1 MILNLP
7 GKLPAPEKLPRLP
20 GVFSPYRLFARP
32 LLFLLDAES
41 AHELITRLC
50 RLLWSFKWGR
60 DLTRSIYARN
70 LPRIPA
76 RIGTLKLPNPVGLAA
91 GFDKNGLL
99 IPGIETLGFGFVE
112 IGTITPRPQLGNPQ
126 PRIARELAQRAIV
139 NHMGFPNDGADIM
152 AARMKEVKAKVT
164 VPVGINISK
173 NRDTPNSEAVKDYE
187 TLLKRFRDLAD
198 YFAINISSP
207 NTPGLRDLQSNEFLQ
222 ALHMRVESLRL
233 TQSVFLKLS
242 PDLPHARLKDICA
255 LCGIG
260 KPFTGLILTNTEPSD
275 LGGISG
281 YPLKKASLQ
290 MLMKARE
297 MLPAGAP
304 IISAGGIETAA
315 DARERLAA
323 GAAAV
328 QIYTSLIYQG
338 PSAVRRIVRGLRPCK
353 AQ

>member
-1 MILNLP
+1 MNLH
-7 GKLPAPEKLPRLP
+7 LPERLPRLP
-20 GVFSPYRLFARP
+20 GILSPYRLFVRP

-41 AHELITRLC
+41 AHELTTRIC

-60 DLTRSIYARN
+60 DLTRAIYARN

-76 RIGTLKLPNPVGLAA
+76 RIPANGAALELANPVGLAA

-99 IPGIETLGFGFVE
+99 IPGIEALGFGFVE
-112 IGTITPRPQLGNPQ
+112 IGTVTPRPQLGNPQ
-126 PRIARELAQRAIV
+126 PRIARETAQRAIV
-139 NHMGFPNDGADIM
+139 NRMGFPNDGADIM
-152 AARMKEVKAKVT
+152 AARLKKVKEKVA

-187 TLLKRFRDLAD
+187 TLLKRFRDIAD

-207 NTPGLRDLQSNEFLQ
+207 NTPGLRELQSNEFLQ
-222 ALHMRVESLRL
+222 ALYMRIESLRL

-242 PDLPHARLKDICA
+242 PDLPHARLKDVCA
-255 LCGIG
+255 LCGTG

-281 YPLKKASLQ
+281 YPLRKTSLQ

-304 IISAGGIETAA
+304 VISVGGIETAA

-323 GAAAV
+323 GATAV
-328 QIYTSLIYQG
+328 QIYTTLIYQG
-338 PSAVRRIVRGLRPCK
+338 PSAVRRIVRGLR
-353 AQ
+353 AR

>member
-1 MILNLP
+1 MNLNL
-7 GKLPAPEKLPRLP
+7 PEKLPRLP
-20 GVFSPYRLFARP
+20 GIFSPYRLFVRA

-41 AHELITRLC
+41 AHELTTRFC

-60 DLTRSIYARN
+60 DLTHAVYAQN

-76 RIGTLKLPNPVGLAA
+76 RIGTLELRNPVGLAA

-99 IPGIETLGFGFVE
+99 IPGIEALGFGFVE
-112 IGTITPRPQLGNPQ
+112 IGTVTPRPQLGNPE
-126 PRIARELAQRAIV
+126 PRIAREPAQRAIV
-139 NHMGFPNDGADIM
+139 NRMGFPNDGADIM
-152 AARMKEVKAKVT
+152 AARLKEVKAKVT
-164 VPVGINISK
+164 VPVGVNISK

-187 TLLKRFRDLAD
+187 TLLKRFRDVAD

-207 NTPGLRDLQSNEFLQ
+207 NTPGLRELQSNEFLQ
-222 ALHMRVESLRL
+222 TLYTRVENLRL

-242 PDLPHARLKDICA
+242 PDLPHTRLKDICA
-255 LCGIG
+255 FCGSG

-281 YPLKKASLQ
+281 YPLRKASLQ

-304 IISAGGIETAA
+304 IISVGGIETAA

-328 QIYTSLIYQG
+328 QIYTTLIYQG
-338 PSAVRRIVRGLRPCK
+338 PSAVRRIVRGLRS
-353 AQ
+353 